1 MNASMSAPASAW
13 RDYRSIWIAAVTGR
27 DGNTGGWLNWLALV
41 VMVCGLFVRV
51 IGLMPAAVFARF
63 EAGAAA
69 GWLVLIW
76 MVQFLPASVLMN
88 SASNARLVPRQ
99 RRRLMQMAVGG
110 WLLIAA
116 GLTFA
121 CGGWRFFPLIA
132 TYLLGAALMRAG
144 MRQALFL
151 IVAAS
156 NWPLIARRV
165 LPVELVQAMTSTPG
179 LAIESVALVLLSA
192 WTLMRLY
199 PAGGDRHLEDHG
211 KVAATIRRV
220 ESREM
225 APRQGA
231 SWSSR
236 LAYGPALRH
245 DCRKRRPATMLMHAL
260 GPAGHWT
267 ASVVGAA
274 IILAVGLGLRLVPQ
288 MFGRPV
294 AFGAS
299 DWMLGFG
306 MSAST
311 FMVMFSTAHIG
322 YQLRRTGGEQA
333 LLRLTP
339 LAGSTA
345 LLNRRLAA
353 GLLKAALGSW
363 GMLVGVILVSAWLIG
378 SNGKVLATYVGF
390 CCLGGQLA
398 LTGLLGDLGRAVPH
412 YDWPRFVKLGL
423 QAGCNLAIAF
433 ALGWL
438 GGVTSVW
445 LALVSSIG
453 AVLVLV
459 LGWRRMMASGPAF
472 PAGRMS

>member
-1 MNASMSAPASAW
+1 MNAQMSAW
-13 RDYRSIWIAAVTGR
+13 RDYRSIWTAAVTGR
-27 DGNTGGWLNWLALV
+27 DGNTGGWLNWLALL
-41 VMVCGLFVRV
+41 VMVCGLIARL
-51 IGLMPAAVFARF
+51 IGLMPAAAFARF

-76 MVQFLPASVLMN
+76 MVQFLPASILMN

-110 WLLIAA
+110 WVLIAA

-144 MRQALFL
+144 MRQALVL
-151 IVAAS
+151 IITAS
-156 NWPLIARRV
+156 NWPLISRRV
-165 LPVELVQAMTSTPG
+165 LPVELVQAMTSRPG

-199 PAGGDRHLEDHG
+199 PAGGDRHLDDHG
-211 KVAATIRRV
+211 KVAATIKRV

-225 APRQGA
+225 APRQGM
-231 SWSSR
+231 SWGSR

-245 DCRKRRPATMLMHAL
+245 DCRQRRPAAMLMHAL

-267 ASVVGAA
+267 AWVVGAA
-274 IILAVGLGLRLVPQ
+274 TILAAALALRLVPLL
-288 MFGRPV
+288 FGRPV
-294 AFGAS
+294 AYGGS
-299 DWMLGFG
+299 DWLLGFG
-306 MSAST
+306 MSMAT
-311 FMVMFSTAHIG
+311 FMVMFSTAHLG
-322 YQLRRTGGEQA
+322 YQLRKTGGEQA

-339 LAGSTA
+339 LAGGTA

-353 GLLKAALGSW
+353 GLLKTALLCW
-363 GMLVGVILVSAWLIG
+363 GMLVGVILLSAWLIG
-378 SNGKVLATYVGF
+378 ANGEILARYVGF

-398 LTGLLGDLGRAVPH
+398 VTGLLGDLGRALPN
-412 YDWPRFVKLGL
+412 YGWPRFMMLGL
-423 QAGCNLAIAF
+423 QAACNLGIAF
-433 ALGWL
+433 ALSLL
-438 GGVTSVW
+438 GGVFAVW
-445 LALVSSIG
+445 LALVGIIG
-453 AVLVLV
+453 AVLILV

-472 PAGRMS
+472 PAGRMN